1 MRFPF
6 VGPSYTYRSLNF
18 DAQRALNQYPIKSE
32 QPDSKAMS
40 ALVGTPGKSLFSTL
54 GLSRCRG
61 ARKAQGRVF
70 FVYGAGFFEVFSDGT
85 NNQIGTLLTDV
96 GFVSM
101 SDNGFQVIM
110 VDGNNGYLFVM
121 ANNNNTVTD
130 GGFDDATA
138 WTAGSGWVVAA
149 SKATAT
155 GAISTAISTTPS
167 PLIVTAGY
175 TLTYT
180 ITRSAGSVTAS
191 LGGTVGITRSAAG
204 TYTETIVPGSSDTLL
219 TFTGAGFTGTIDS
232 VSITTQDT
240 FFQITDPYFLGA
252 NTVTFIDS
260 YFLFNKPKTQQYY
273 LSAQFD
279 GSTGNALDFASKEAL
294 PDNIVGVM
302 AVHQLA
308 WLFGEESTEIVYDTG
323 ANDFPFSPV
332 QNSLIAYG
340 CAAAGSIASSANTV
354 FWLGNDKD
362 GNATVWMANGYQ
374 PQRISTS
381 TVEFA
386 IGEYATISDA
396 TAYTYQEDG
405 RYFYV
410 LNFTSANATWAYD
423 VALGQW
429 HERAFYNSMTGF
441 YERDKA
447 EFHIFAFGK
456 HLVGDYNSNLVYQQS
471 LDIYTDNGSPIRRLR
486 AAPHFADSD
495 TLDYI
500 YYSNFQLDMQTGI
513 GSATGDIEATDPQ
526 VILQWSND
534 GGYTW
539 SSEHARS
546 AGKIGRYKKRAR
558 WNQLG
563 RSRDR
568 VFRVIFDA
576 PCKYF
581 VVQAKVDIN
590 EGTN

>member
-1 MRFPF
+1 MKFPF
-6 VGPSYTYRSLNF
+6 VGPSYQYRSLNY

-32 QPDSKAMS
+32 ESDSKAVS
-40 ALVGTPGKSLFSTL
+40 ALVGSPGKSLFSTL
-54 GLSRCRG
+54 ALSRCRG

-70 FVYGAGFFEVFSDGT
+70 FTYGAGLFEVFSDGT
-85 NNQIGTLLTDV
+85 NAQRGTLLTDV

-101 SDNGFQVIM
+101 SDNGSQVIM
-110 VDGNNGYLFVM
+110 VDGANGYLFVM
-121 ANNNNTVTD
+121 ASSANTITNGTFDTD
-130 GGFDDATA
+130 TVWTKGAGWTI
-138 WTAGSGWVVAA
+138 TAGTGV
-149 SKATAT
+149 AT
-155 GAISTAISTTPS
+155 GAINTAISQTPAPMIIGVS
-167 PLIVTAGY
+167 YSI
-175 TLTYT
+175 TYT
-180 ITRSAGSVTAS
+180 ITRSAGSLRPS
-191 LGGTVGITRSAAG
+191 LGGTNGVSRSASG
-204 TYTETIVPGSSDTLL
+204 TYTETIVAGSSNQLL
-219 TFTGAGFTGTIDS
+219 SFTGTGFTGTLDNVAVTTLDS
-232 VSITTQDT
+232 

-252 NTVTFIDS
+252 NTVTFIDD
-260 YFLFNKPKTQQYY
+260 YFMFNKPNTKQYY
-273 LSAQFD
+273 LSALGD
-279 GSTGNALDFASKEAL
+279 GSTGNGLDFASKEAL

-308 WLFGEESTEIVYDTG
+308 WLFGEESTQIVYDTG
-323 ANDFPFSPV
+323 ANDFPFAPV

-374 PQRISTS
+374 PQKISTA

-386 IGEYATISDA
+386 IGEYASISDA
-396 TAYTYQEDG
+396 TSYTYKEDD

-410 LNFTSANATWAYD
+410 LNFTSANATWVYD
-423 VALGQW
+423 IGLGQW
-429 HERAFYNSMTGF
+429 HERAYFNSTTGI

-471 LDIYTDNGSPIRRLR
+471 LDVYTDNGSPIRRLR
-486 AAPHFADSD
+486 SAPHFSDAD
-495 TLDYI
+495 TLNYI
-500 YYSNFQLDMQTGI
+500 YYSNFLLDMQTGVGI
-513 GSATGDIEATDPQ
+513 ATGGIQATDPQ
-526 VILQWSND
+526 IVLQWSDD

-546 AGKIGRYKKRAR
+546 AGKIGKRKTRAR

-581 VVQAKVDIN
+581 VTQAKVDAE